1 MFKIEFKRPWD
12 ESLQC
17 AHFIIPTQECYCN
30 KRCQHTLVSSSKLWD
45 AKKLQAG
52 QNLKEFLVSC
62 PKLHHLSTMMANS
75 PAVTW
80 ASSVSTLS
88 CSPCRHGW
96 IINHH

>member
-1 MFKIEFKRPWD
+1 MSHYSVLISSFLLKNATVINAVNT
-12 ESLQC
+12 L
-17 AHFIIPTQECYCN
+17 
-30 KRCQHTLVSSSKLWD
+30 LVSSSKLWD

-62 PKLHHLSTMMANS
+62 PKLYHLSTLMANS

-88 CSPCRHGW
+88 CSPSRHGW